1 MVGNHPMKS
10 RFLPLL
16 CSLLL
21 AGCGNGEPCLD
32 ITTEGSLKA
41 SLLKVRDSVPVE
53 QRENFDEA
61 YKLVAMQGIDMFSL
75 MGQPEAIWEA
85 SLLVR
90 LKTNV
95 HGKSAAEIFALAG
108 PIRAERMAAQTKQE
122 AELAAAQDLQDAEL
136 AAAQDL
142 GERSERVRSLL
153 AEIRDLRESH
163 DFDAAMVRLE
173 EADEIWGNREDSN
186 SWGKNTAESIEEEA
200 KETKESMELFLLETA
215 AIETINLYEF
225 EATRID
231 TFTQKNLA
239 AVRLKLKNNG
249 DRTITEVEVLIEFR
263 DGEGRAIHE
272 ETIAPVSSS
281 SWTRSST
288 LKPGFISSMA
298 EGKYFTFENVPSEWE
313 TGKASAVIV
322 AVSLEE

>member
-1 MVGNHPMKS
+1 MQS
-10 RFLPLL
+10 RFLFLL

-21 AGCGNGEPCLD
+21 GGCGNGDPCLD
-32 ITTEGSLKA
+32 LTTEGSSKA

-53 QRENFDEA
+53 QREDFDEA
-61 YKLVAMQGIDMFSL
+61 YKLVAMQGIDLFSL
-75 MGQPEAIWEA
+75 MGQPEAMREA

-95 HGKSAAEIFALAG
+95 HGKSAAEILALAE
-108 PIRAERMAAQTKQE
+108 PIRAERKAAQAKQE
-122 AELAAAQDLQDAEL
+122 AELAV
-136 AAAQDL
+136 AQDL

-153 AEIRDLRESH
+153 AEIRELRESH

-173 EADEIWGNREDSN
+173 EADEIWGDREDSS

-200 KETKESMELFLLETA
+200 KETKESMERFLLETA
-215 AIETINLYEF
+215 AIETIDLYEF

-231 TFTQKNLA
+231 TFTKKNLA

-249 DRTITEVEVLIEFR
+249 DRTLTKVEVLIEFR

-272 ETIAPVSSS
+272 ETIAPVSSR

-288 LKPGFISSMA
+288 LKPGYIFSMA

-313 TGKASAVIV
+313 TGEASAAIV